1 MNQVAVVI
9 GGGQTLGA
17 YLSEGLANAGYRVAV
32 ADLNIENANKIA
44 DAINEQHGAGR
55 ALGFRVDATDEQS
68 VIALA
73 RQVDEDL
80 GRADLLLYSAGIA
93 RAAPITEFGLSD
105 FDLSLK
111 VNLVGYFLCARE
123 FSKQMIR
130 DGIKGRIIQI
140 NSKSGKVGSK
150 HNSGYSAAKFG
161 GVGLT
166 QSLALD
172 LAEYGITVH
181 SLMLG
186 NLLKSP
192 MFQSLLPQY
201 AEKLGISPD
210 EVEQHYIDK
219 VPLKRG
225 CDYKDVLNVLLF
237 YASDKAAY
245 CTGQSI
251 NITGGQ
257 VMF

>member
-1 MNQVAVVI
+1 MSQVAVVI
-9 GGGQTLGA
+9 GGGQTLGEF
-17 YLSEGLANAGYRVAV
+17 LCRGLAAEGYRVAV
-32 ADLNIENANKIA
+32 VDIQSEKAARVADTINTEFGEGMAYGFGA
-44 DAINEQHGAGR
+44 DA
-55 ALGFRVDATDEQS
+55 TSEQS
-68 VIALA
+68 VMALA
-73 RQVDEDL
+73 RGVDEIF
-80 GRADLLLYSAGIA
+80 GRTDLLVYSAGIA
-93 RAAPITEFGLSD
+93 KAAFISD
-105 FDLSLK
+105 FEL
-111 VNLVGYFLCARE
+111 G
-123 FSKQMIR
+123 
-130 DGIKGRIIQI
+130 DGIQGRIIQI

-201 AEKLGISPD
+201 ATKLGIKAED
-210 EVEQHYIDK
+210 VEQYYIDK

-225 CDYKDVLNVLLF
+225 CDYQDVLNMLLF
-237 YASDKAAY
+237 YASPKASY

-251 NITGGQ
+251 NVTGGQ